1 MRPLAPDRTEL
12 ALPDGKPPLTPQQA
26 AVEANRCLGCTEAP
40 CIRAFPTGIDIPG
53 FIRRI
58 APGNVRGAA
67 RVVVDALRRAGKDLT
82 REKMVSTLEGT
93 SLDLGGFRVS
103 YSPNS
108 RLGSR
113 YVELTVVG
121 PGGKILK

>member
-1 MRPLAPDRTEL
+1 
-12 ALPDGKPPLTPQQA
+12 
-26 AVEANRCLGCTEAP
+26 
-40 CIRAFPTGIDIPG
+40 
-53 FIRRI
+53 
-58 APGNVRGAA
+58 
-67 RVVVDALRRAGKDLT
+67 
-82 REKMVSTLEGT
+82 MVSTLEGT